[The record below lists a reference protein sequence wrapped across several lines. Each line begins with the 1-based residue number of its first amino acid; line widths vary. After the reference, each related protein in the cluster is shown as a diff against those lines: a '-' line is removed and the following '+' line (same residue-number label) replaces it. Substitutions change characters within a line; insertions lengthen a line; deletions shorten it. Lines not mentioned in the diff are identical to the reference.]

1 VSETGSKSYATWQ
14 LNKSQ
19 KVDEPKSQRIRNP
32 IERGTRRGSEKGFK
46 MGGKGFRGG
55 YQKNVNVCSGAG
67 EWGEEAAKKKRE
79 EQWQKL
85 VLYRL
90 LKNKCNVTAKRGEG
104 RKKGVSKSQREGK
117 KFWRAP

>member
-55 YQKNVNVCSGAG
+55 VPE